1 MISLKNSIRARLILI
16 LTTFLIIF
24 VAINMFMNM
33 FFLERYYTYQKKNVL
48 GDIYKEV
55 CRMSEDT
62 DVKEEYSVLEK
73 YYFMDRLSANNGI
86 TLYVFSITSDGLF
99 NYYNFEYPEVDTG
112 SVSFNIVKNRLDGYV
127 NDYYGLHEL
136 GKNYQ
141 IVSSTYNYDMYKVYD
156 DKIGS
161 NYLELFGKLDKTTFI
176 FLRANYQNMK
186 ESAAISNQ
194 CMSYIGLIIVVIGDI
209 AMFFIG
215 RNFTK
220 PILELSEIADRMAK
234 LDFDAKYNVTRDDE
248 IGRLGTS
255 MNMLSSQLEYTISEL
270 KSANNELQSDIER
283 KVQIDEMRQEF
294 LSNVSHELKTPI
306 ALIQG
311 YAEGLSDNVI
321 DDVEDRKFYCDVI
334 MDEAK
339 KMNRMVRRLLNLNQL
354 EFGNDKPNM
363 DRFDIVEVIKSVVA
377 SSNILFK
384 QKNIS
389 LTMYEPAAV
398 YVWADEYLVEE
409 VLTNYVSNALNHV
422 KEPNIIR
429 IYTKKNNGVVR
440 IGISNTGDKIPEE
453 ELEKIWIKFY
463 KVDKA
468 RTREYGGNGIG
479 LSIVKAI
486 MRSFNHECGV
496 INLDDGVEFWFE
508 LDSAG

>member
-1 MISLKNSIRARLILI
+1 MI
-16 LTTFLIIF
+16 
-24 VAINMFMNM
+24 
-33 FFLERYYTYQKKNVL
+33 
-48 GDIYKEV
+48 
-55 CRMSEDT
+55 
-62 DVKEEYSVLEK
+62 
-73 YYFMDRLSANNGI
+73 
-86 TLYVFSITSDGLF
+86 
-99 NYYNFEYPEVDTG
+99 
-112 SVSFNIVKNRLDGYV
+112 
-127 NDYYGLHEL
+127 
-136 GKNYQ
+136 
-141 IVSSTYNYDMYKVYD
+141 
-156 DKIGS
+156 
-161 NYLELFGKLDKTTFI
+161 
-176 FLRANYQNMK
+176 
-186 ESAAISNQ
+186 
-194 CMSYIGLIIVVIGDI
+194 
-209 AMFFIG
+209 
-215 RNFTK
+215 
-220 PILELSEIADRMAK
+220 
-234 LDFDAKYNVTRDDE
+234 
-248 IGRLGTS
+248 
-255 MNMLSSQLEYTISEL
+255 
-270 KSANNELQSDIER
+270 
-283 KVQIDEMRQEF
+283 
-294 LSNVSHELKTPI
+294 SHELKTPI

-440 IGISNTGDKIPEE
+440 IGISNTGDRFQRKNWKRYG
-453 ELEKIWIKFY
+453 LNFIKLI
-463 KVDKA
+463 
-468 RTREYGGNGIG
+468 RQGQGEYGGNGIG

>member
-1 MISLKNSIRARLILI
+1 
-16 LTTFLIIF
+16 
-24 VAINMFMNM
+24 MFMNV
-33 FFLERYYTYQKKNVL
+33 FFLERYYTYQKKNIL
-48 GDIYKEV
+48 GDIYNEL
-55 CRMSEDT
+55 CRMSD
-62 DVKEEYSVLEK
+62 DAGVEENSVLEK
-73 YYFMDRLSANNGI
+73 YYFMNRLSANNGV

-99 NYYNFEYPEVDTG
+99 NYYNFEYPEVDIG
-112 SVSFNIVKNRLDGYV
+112 SVSFNIVKNRLDAYV
-127 NDYYGLHEL
+127 NDYYGLSEL

-141 IVSSTYNYDMYKVYD
+141 TVASTDNYNMYKVYD
-156 DKIGS
+156 EKIGS
-161 NYLELFGKLDKTTFI
+161 NYLELFGKIDKTTFI
-176 FLRANYQNMK
+176 FLRANFQNMK

-194 CMSYIGLIIVVIGDI
+194 CMRYIGMVIIIIGAI
-209 AMFFIG
+209 SMFFIG

-248 IGRLGTS
+248 IGKLGTS

-363 DRFDIVEVIKSVVA
+363 DRFDIVEVIKSVTA

-384 QKNIS
+384 QKNIQ
-389 LTMYEPAAV
+389 LTMYEPSPV

-440 IGISNTGDKIPEE
+440 IGVSNTGEKIPEE
-453 ELEKIWIKFY
+453 ELDKIWIKFY

-486 MRSFNHECGV
+486 MNSLNHECGV